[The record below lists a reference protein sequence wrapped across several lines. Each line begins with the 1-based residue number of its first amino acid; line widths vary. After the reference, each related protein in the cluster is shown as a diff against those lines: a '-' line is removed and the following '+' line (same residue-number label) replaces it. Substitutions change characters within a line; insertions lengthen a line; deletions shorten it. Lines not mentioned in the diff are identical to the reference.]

1 MSVKECRICRSGLQD
16 SEHYGV
22 CPQCRSWLLKETVED
37 PAFHSGIERVQTAL
51 ATLGYHVDAN
61 GISIDKDHGAAVF
74 RAAWEDASCTSDN
87 GAEKAKSY
95 LTLMREHRKQLEKA
109 NGAASGKRR
118 WMIDYMRHNFQ
129 QTGYQLEVRM
139 EQRMTVAAFIKEPK
153 VVLTVWDVLQ
163 LGNELC
169 SSLSQR
175 KNAHNN
181 INLNHIFINPFCRG
195 NWDNSSSDTSV
206 KPFFVLEDTEYAAS
220 KNTVVYT
227 RAPELN
233 DDTAPTVRSDIYAV
247 GMTMYMLL
255 NRNNPGIFAE
265 RDRAEIDLEENGIF
279 HNIDKNVAEII
290 KKAISLNPEQRYQT
304 FVEMQMALCRLLS
317 NEEYRGIPL
326 FGKLLPKKKRAASKK
341 TAAIA
346 ASAAALLLA
355 GAIGFFVFGRG
366 LLPMSSDVPSFEDT
380 EAAVTTELPEE
391 IVMPEEDGTEMPPED
406 TAAVTVESVI
416 WNTSELTTTYFLN
429 DTPDVSG
436 LSMELHYSDGTTE
449 TVTEGFTC
457 TPEQLTA
464 PGEQTVTVSYGEN
477 TYEYTVVVERI
488 ATETITIRRKPN
500 KTTYNVNESLNS
512 AGLSIEVTRTDG
524 SSETL
529 SKGFNWSP
537 KKFTKA
543 GNQKVTVTY
552 GGKTAEF
559 FVTVK
564 DISVTSISV
573 KTKPTKTVYY
583 VNDTLNTSGLSI
595 TAKLSDGTTQTLTQ
609 TGDFTCTPGKLTKA
623 GEQKITVS
631 YGGKT
636 TSFVVQVRQSVVLTG
651 ISVAQMPNKTKYT
664 VGDRFDSTGLV
675 LLAKYSDGTS
685 ARITQGFSCG
695 SPDMSKAAKYNVGV
709 SYQGQSTTFQ
719 ITVVKKT
726 SGNKT
731 PTPSTPQTNKNS
743 GTCGN
748 SLKWEYKN
756 GTLSISGKGAMY
768 DYNQNAPW
776 ASYTGSIS
784 KVVIGNTVTTIGDM
798 AFAGCSSLTSVS
810 IPGSVTS
817 IGESAFYGCKSLT
830 SIAIPYSVTSLGG
843 GAFGSCESL
852 RTVTISGSISAIE
865 SSTFYDCYS
874 LTSITIPGSVTSIKS
889 YAFASCDSLA
899 SVTMSGSVTTI
910 GEGAFSDCVSLT
922 SLAIPDSV
930 TSIGAKAFNRCAKLT
945 SVTIP
950 DSVTSIGESA
960 FSECQSLESVTIPGS
975 VSSTGKNVFYK
986 CISLK
991 EIILK
996 GRNALPSDWNKYW
1009 KNECYAQVFLQ
1020 P

>member
-16 SEHYGV
+16 TEHYGV
-22 CPQCRSWLLKETVED
+22 CPQCRSWLLKEIADESS
-37 PAFHSGIERVQTAL
+37 FNSGIEKIR
-51 ATLGYHVDAN
+51 ATMASLGYQIGVNADRENSAV
-61 GISIDKDHGAAVF
+61 VF
-74 RAAWEDASCTSDN
+74 RAAWEDASPAEADK
-87 GAEKAKSY
+87 GADRQKAYQK
-95 LTLMREHRKQLEKA
+95 LLRDHRKHLE
-109 NGAASGKRR
+109 NTNQGAAGKTR
-118 WMIDYMRHNFQ
+118 WIIQYMRYKFH
-129 QTGYQLEVRM
+129 QTGFQVELRM
-139 EQRMTVAAFIKEPK
+139 ELRMTLAAYIKESR
-153 VVLTVWDVLQ
+153 VTMTAWDVLQ
-163 LGNELC
+163 LGSELC
-169 SSLSQR
+169 TCLSQR
-175 KNAHNN
+175 KNPHNN
-181 INLNHIFINPFCRG
+181 INPNHIFINPFCQAG
-195 NWDNSSSDTSV
+195 STDASA
-206 KPFFVLEDTEYAAS
+206 KPFFMLEDTVFMQAQNETAYH
-220 KNTVVYT
+220 
-227 RAPELN
+227 RAPELS
-233 DDTAPTVRSDIYAV
+233 AGGAASVQSDIYAV
-247 GMTMYMLL
+247 GMTMYTLL
-255 NRNNPGIFAE
+255 NRGNPGIFAE
-265 RDRAEIDLEENGIF
+265 NNRSAIDPAKSGAF
-279 HNIDKNVAEII
+279 SQIDKRIAEVIE
-290 KKAISLNPEQRYQT
+290 KAIALQSEQRYLT
-304 FVEMQMALCRLLS
+304 FHAFQSAIDALMSS
-317 NEEYRGIPL
+317 NDHKKVVV
-326 FGKLLPKKKRAASKK
+326 FGMSASKK
-341 TAAIA
+341 KGSSSKKIAAIA
-346 ASAAALLLA
+346 ASAATLLLA
-355 GAIGFFVFGRG
+355 GAVGFFVFGRG
-366 LLPMSSDVPSFEDT
+366 MLPMSSDVPSFEDT

-391 IVMPEEDGTEMPPED
+391 FVMPEEDGTEMPPED
-406 TAAVTVESVI
+406 TAAVTVESVT
-416 WNTSELTTTYFLN
+416 WNTSDLATTYFLN

-488 ATETITIRRKPN
+488 ATESITIKRKPN

-559 FVTVK
+559 IVTVK

-631 YGGKT
+631 YGGKS
-636 TSFVVQVRQSVVLTG
+636 TSFVVQVKQSVVLTG

-726 SGNKT
+726 SGNSSGTQT

-748 SLKWEYKN
+748 NLKWEYKN
-756 GTLSISGKGAMY
+756 GTLSITGKGAMY

-784 KVVIGNTVTTIGDM
+784 KVVIGNTVTAIGDM
-798 AFAGCSSLTSVS
+798 AFSGCSSLTSVT
-810 IPGSVTS
+810 IPSSVTS
-817 IGESAFYGCKSLT
+817 IGAEAFYGCKSLT

-843 GAFGSCESL
+843 GAFHSCDSL

-865 SSTFYDCYS
+865 SSTFFDCYS

-889 YAFASCDSLA
+889 YAFAYCDSLS
-899 SVTMSGSVTTI
+899 SVTMSDAVTSI

-922 SLAIPDSV
+922 SIAIPDSV
-930 TSIGAKAFNRCAKLT
+930 TSIGAKAFNRCALLT

-960 FSECQSLESVTIPGS
+960 FSDCQSLESVTIPGS
-975 VSSTGKNVFYK
+975 VATMGKNVFYK